1 MLEPYRRPRAVG
13 SSFIWRSD
21 AVPMVH
27 PHCPRTLVRFDRL
40 RHERCYSIV
49 VMSHCW
55 SIAVASPRLV
65 SALLH
70 SRTLLSFNSLDSPAV
85 AASARS
91 RLSTQ
96 VLQWCRAL
104 AHRRPQPSPPSQ
116 GDGSSAPR
124 RSCAVG
130 RGLDESTRNA
140 SAHDCGACSTAA
152 SAWAQDGRE
161 RAAANVAAVLEVR
174 RAGAAST
181 CYAGWAHG

>member
-1 MLEPYRRPRAVG
+1 MLEPYLRPRAVG

-21 AVPMVH
+21 AVPKVH

-49 VMSHCW
+49 MMSHCW
-55 SIAVASPRLV
+55 SLALRPRLV
-65 SALLH
+65 PVLLH
-70 SRTLLSFNSLDSPAV
+70 SRTLHSTRSIRLQLQPQHA
-85 AASARS
+85 AASA
-91 RLSTQ
+91 
-96 VLQWCRAL
+96 
-104 AHRRPQPSPPSQ
+104 HRYCNGAAPSPIPAAARPPRQ

-130 RGLDESTRNA
+130 RGLDGRTRNA
-140 SAHDCGACSTAA
+140 SAHDCGALSTAA
-152 SAWAQDGRE
+152 SASAQDAAGRE
-161 RAAANVAAVLEVR
+161 RAAANVAGALEVW